1 MRSAAMIT
9 VRFAGTEG
17 APARSVD
24 HPQVADAA
32 HRVCAVDHGPFVVVA
47 AHGDGGDGVPEGGD
61 LLIDGALEA
70 RVVVDL
76 IAGHHLAFRRNPIV
90 RQGRIRP

>member
-1 MRSAAMIT
+1 M
-9 VRFAGTEG
+9 
-17 APARSVD
+17 
-24 HPQVADAA
+24 
-32 HRVCAVDHGPFVVVA
+32 
-47 AHGDGGDGVPEGGD
+47 GDGGDGVPEGGD

-76 IAGHHLAFRRNPIV
+76 IAGHHLAFGRNPIF